1 MDGSQLPKGVLSMK
15 KFYYMFLTLFVL
27 VTSVQVSTA
36 NASSVESGWLNTSQL
51 SQGVVQVSYDVPK
64 DKRIKLMITKDNK
77 SYSYNLYASKATETF
92 PLQQGNGAYKVS
104 VLENTSGN
112 KYKVLSS
119 ETVDLSMSNT
129 NAVYLSSVQNV
140 KWNSS
145 DKAVLKAKQLTQ
157 GLTTD
162 EAKVQAIYNYIVANV
177 KYDYTLAANV
187 TQDYI
192 PNNDNTLASKKGIC
206 YDYASLFATMLRS
219 EGIPT
224 KLVMGNTSYVS
235 VYHAWNE
242 VLLNGKW
249 VTIDTT
255 VDAGLGKNKETGFTK
270 ASSKYTAAKIY

>member
-36 NASSVESGWLNTSQL
+36 NASSVESSWLNTSQL

-77 SYSYNLYASKATETF
+77 SYSYNLYASKFTETF

-140 KWNSS
+140 KWNST

>member
-36 NASSVESGWLNTSQL
+36 NASSVESDWLNTSQL

>member
-1 MDGSQLPKGVLSMK
+1 MK

-36 NASSVESGWLNTSQL
+36 NASSVESDWLNTSQL